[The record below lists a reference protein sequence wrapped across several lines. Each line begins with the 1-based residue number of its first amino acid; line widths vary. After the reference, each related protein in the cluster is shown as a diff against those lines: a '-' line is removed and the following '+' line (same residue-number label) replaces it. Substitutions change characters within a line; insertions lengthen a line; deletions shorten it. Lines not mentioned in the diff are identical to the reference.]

1 MCYLLFDL
9 VSRGSISP
17 LFFFFFFSSPILQV
31 MIISDLVTE
40 FLGSEPGFDP
50 EFSDCYLITL
60 HQTLSVKYTQ
70 CGCLGCKGWRKQG
83 LRSFCNE

>member
-17 LFFFFFFSSPILQV
+17 LFLFFFFSSPILQV

-70 CGCLGCKGWRKQG
+70 WVLGVQEMEKA
-83 LRSFCNE
+83 RSQIILQ